1 MFTIFTD
8 QLKVY
13 AGAYQSEIGIATAKK
28 LAHCDLY
35 DLRYTV
41 YELRYTTR
49 GYLQI
54 TTDTV

>member
-13 AGAYQSEIGIATAKK
+13 AGAYQSEIEIATAKK

-35 DLRYTV
+35 DLRYTNFGIRPGAI
-41 YELRYTTR
+41 YR
-49 GYLQI
+49 
-54 TTDTV
+54 